1 MAPSSPVPTTASTS
15 GNLGADVIAVAFDQA
30 SGNDELLCTAG
41 GFEASHFQDSVDRF
55 LLGGVNEGAGI
66 DDEDVGLPGI
76 GGEAGAGLL
85 QQAHHDFAIHQIF
98 GAAEADKADGGVLGV
113 ASYESR
119 RRIGPLSGPAIGGGL
134 ENLRG
139 VNGRG

>member
-1 MAPSSPVPTTASTS
+1 MSFCARPEA
-15 GNLGADVIAVAFDQA
+15 
-30 SGNDELLCTAG
+30 C
-41 GFEASHFQDSVDRF
+41 EASHFQDRVDRF

-98 GAAEADKADGGVLGV
+98 GAAEADKADGGVLACRERRGGV
-113 ASYESR
+113 VC
-119 RRIGPLSGPAIGGGL
+119 GDGGGL
-134 ENLRG
+134 RR
-139 VNGRG
+139 VNGGG